1 MGMFMKRKILGLL
14 AIGILTVAGAT
25 VALADRLDQM
35 VSPITSPTTFE
46 DPRSLSEL
54 RLIYVRHNFE
64 DDFVTLGGNV
74 QIYALQARFAIND
87 RLSIIATKDG
97 YVDFNPDATLPKDEG
112 WANIGGGV
120 KYAFYKDDE
129 AGQIASAALRY
140 EFASGDEEVLQGN
153 GDGLIHPSVSAA
165 FALDDTVTLMASTD
179 ARIAV
184 DGDDSSFWHF
194 DLHLDKRFETSAGS
208 FYPLAELNVIQVIDG
223 GRRLPITDEGVEFFD
238 LGASGAEDKT
248 IVIGGIGLR
257 YRACDSVDLGVAF
270 QVPLTDGSGSRAIEN
285 RLTADVIWHFA

>member
-1 MGMFMKRKILGLL
+1 MKKHLLGLL
-14 AIGILTVAGAT
+14 AFGIIAATGAT
-25 VALADRLDQM
+25 SAQADRLDQM
-35 VSPITSPTTFE
+35 ISPITNPVTFE

-54 RLIYVRHNFE
+54 RLIYVRHTFE

-74 QIYALQARFAIND
+74 QVYALQARFAIND

-120 KYAFYKDDE
+120 KYAFYKDDA

-165 FALDDTVTLMASTD
+165 FALDDTVTLIAGTD

-184 DGDDSSFWHF
+184 DGADSSFWHF

-208 FYPLAELNVIQVIDG
+208 FYPLVEVNVMQVIDG
-223 GRRLPITDEGVEFFD
+223 GRRLPITDEGVDFFN
-238 LGASGAEDKT
+238 LGASGADDKT
-248 IVIGGIGLR
+248 IVVGGVGMR
-257 YRACDSVDLGVAF
+257 YRASDAVDLGVAYQF
-270 QVPLTDGSGSRAIEN
+270 PLTSGSGSRAVEG
-285 RLTADVIWHFA
+285 RLTADLIWHFA